1 MVDKI
6 IRIVLDT
13 RQAEAGASRVRRELH
28 EVDRASGTAKSSI
41 SGLTVAFQA
50 LNTIMAGMTAGRF
63 FSQFNETVGDFQK
76 SMASVR
82 AVTGA
87 TAEEIA
93 KLERFARNLAAV
105 TPKTPGEVA
114 DAMYKLGMA
123 GLKTKDILVALPGV
137 LDLSIA
143 GLVDM
148 ARAAEISVNQ
158 IMAFGMNM
166 EDVNQ
171 VGDVFLK
178 MAVNATTDVNQLAD
192 AMKFAAPIA
201 DALGR
206 DLHETAAAIAFL
218 SNRSIQAD
226 MAGTALRN
234 IMLELIEP
242 SKALKQAF
250 KNVGKDFDDVKISSM
265 SLAEIFKMLKGL
277 GVDIETIFTFFEKR
291 AAGAAKILIEG
302 AYSYEEF
309 VKKTAD
315 FEGTAK
321 HIATIMQDSIPGA
334 AKTLSSA
341 VDELMLVIGDAGLSK
356 ALRDLIDTAT
366 GVVRVWI
373 SMNDPLD
380 KTTEKFKAMANAVET
395 LGTALLLISGAATL
409 HGIVMIGQALGPWG
423 VALGVAALGI
433 GAVVGYKDEIEAMFA
448 PIQKQIE
455 AWNADAAAI
464 YKVKGSLEEMY
475 ESTRKMRTFEDTE
488 TRLQEIVAV
497 TGKEYSAAT
506 ATLKKMFGDMP
517 PEVLKERIQQSNARM
532 AYLKAINELKLFY
545 ETGMSTEQRIESIR
559 PTALSIEEMVR
570 GVQPVTPPVVGPD
583 LEEIKAKQKY
593 AQYAKDLEDMEFD
606 LQMSLSAIHLD
617 GVDKRIRQEEIET
630 TRRIREVNYRIKD
643 IEADETL
650 YSDQRKELAEKMQGS
665 LALIEKEGAA
675 RIAEIRKSAAAEQ
688 LENAKREAEYYKSQL
703 DPDFAASEQVR
714 KVQDVYQKGL
724 ISSQVYDRALKV
736 IEDQRIR
743 AQVQILRQSGDA
755 WSGAKAAMMEYVQ
768 AAKDASE
775 TFYQVWV
782 NAIRKLEDMF
792 VELFKTGK
800 MDIRS
805 FLESFST
812 DVLRAAVRQNI
823 TGPLMQSMQIYAA
836 PNANPLGGSFGAGM
850 GSGMI
855 QNFLPMVQSGI
866 SSLSNFFGSFLGN
879 FDQGGVSRGKGWI
892 STEVDELHIPIQ
904 KIKESKKLQTV
915 FRNTSLMDIRSFLE
929 SFSTVTGPLMQS
941 MQIYAAPNA
950 NPLGGSFGAGMGSG
964 MIQNFLPMVQSGI
977 SSLSNFFGSFLGN
990 FDQGG
995 VSRGKGWISTE
1006 VDELHIPIQKIKESK
1021 ELQTVFRNT
1030 SLREYFEKDRT
1041 VEKNNLERIS
1051 TDRYVENNNS
1061 ASRTV
1066 ENNNTVDRYVEK
1078 QINNTTSVVGR
1089 DSAVNVIVPP
1099 VPIIPRQA
1107 GGPVLPGNVYLT
1119 GEKGPE
1125 IIVPKQ
1131 AGTVL
1136 PNFILQLLERLGQ
1149 PGRPAYSGGAA
1160 LRQSPIFQTMTAMSG
1175 AFLGLSGVAFPAMR
1189 DMPSVMSNPIQQAIQ
1204 RFGSV
1209 MNPLH
1214 RETGGAL
1221 QPGNVYLT
1229 GEKGPEILI
1238 PNQPGTVLPNNL
1250 TRALGML
1257 GNRMD
1262 DMARWRPAASSIQEK
1277 NETRIDKIEVH
1288 NTYVN
1293 GNRKPAP
1300 PSRQASPNRRQVV
1313 QDLVSMLTAGGI

>member
-1 MVDKI
+1 
-6 IRIVLDT
+6 
-13 RQAEAGASRVRRELH
+13 
-28 EVDRASGTAKSSI
+28 
-41 SGLTVAFQA
+41 
-50 LNTIMAGMTAGRF
+50 MAGMTAGRF

-915 FRNTSLMDIRSFLE
+915 FRNTSL
-929 SFSTVTGPLMQS
+929 
-941 MQIYAAPNA
+941 
-950 NPLGGSFGAGMGSG
+950 
-964 MIQNFLPMVQSGI
+964 
-977 SSLSNFFGSFLGN
+977 
-990 FDQGG
+990 
-995 VSRGKGWISTE
+995 
-1006 VDELHIPIQKIKESK
+1006 
-1021 ELQTVFRNT
+1021 
-1030 SLREYFEKDRT
+1030 REYFEKDRT

>member
-87 TAEEIA
+87 TAEETA

-904 KIKESKKLQTV
+904 KIKESK
-915 FRNTSLMDIRSFLE
+915 
-929 SFSTVTGPLMQS
+929 
-941 MQIYAAPNA
+941 
-950 NPLGGSFGAGMGSG
+950 
-964 MIQNFLPMVQSGI
+964 
-977 SSLSNFFGSFLGN
+977 
-990 FDQGG
+990 
-995 VSRGKGWISTE
+995 
-1006 VDELHIPIQKIKESK
+1006 

-1257 GNRMD
+1257 GNWMD

-1300 PSRQASPNRRQVV
+1300 PSRQASPNRRQVI